1 MNSVRNTPPEGARP
15 GVQHV
20 TVDAGHAGQRLDNF
34 LLTALKGVPRTHVY
48 RLLRKG
54 EVRVNKGRSKP
65 DYRLKEGD
73 VVRLPPVRR
82 AESNGKNLAAQ
93 AAAS

>member
-1 MNSVRNTPPEGARP
+1 MKAVRDTPPEGARP

-34 LLTALKGVPRTHVY
+34 LLTALKGVTRTHVY

-54 EVRVNKGRSKP
+54 EERVNKEKNKP
-65 DYRLKEGD
+65 E
-73 VVRLPPVRR
+73 
-82 AESNGKNLAAQ
+82 
-93 AAAS
+93 

>member
-1 MNSVRNTPPEGARP
+1 MKAVQDTPPEGARP
-15 GVQHV
+15 GVQLV

-54 EVRVNKGRSKP
+54 EVRVN
-65 DYRLKEGD
+65 
-73 VVRLPPVRR
+73 
-82 AESNGKNLAAQ
+82 
-93 AAAS
+93 